1 MSLITFF
8 MMQRLMSENKKN
20 SSNDIDMLIAPIA
33 IAGTMAAVTGI
44 TVGLVSCQEKK
55 NAKENQTEI
64 VQEIDGPTKVYE
76 EGEHVIS
83 IPLDI
88 SLTEAKRYEYHPG
101 YKPIGITSD
110 TYGKVSSK
118 DAGSCVLYVNDLY
131 QSMKYCRCLSYHS
144 FEIKTCWPPK
154 VKGSDLKRTHPSVP
168 LLSVT
173 SETYFFMNGFC
184 DDRFISW
191 KISRS
196 ATPLRSRQL
205 QSEWM
210 AGYWPPV

>member
-118 DAGSCVLYVNDLY
+118 DAGSCVLYVNDCEVEAKATGKNEEEY
-131 QSMKYCRCLSYHS
+131 QY
-144 FEIKTCWPPK
+144 
-154 VKGSDLKRTHPSVP
+154 G
-168 LLSVT
+168 
-173 SETYFFMNGFC
+173 YFG
-184 DDRFISW
+184 
-191 KISRS
+191 
-196 ATPLRSRQL
+196 TPT
-205 QSEWM
+205 E
-210 AGYWPPV
+210 Y